1 MKPEAIIIDLDGT
14 IFDIDERDAFACYEA
29 LNSLGYSISLDKV
42 KQHYHYSKGLTGTL
56 RELKINLTEKEVQD
70 YLNARYASFTERRNA
85 LNLTKIHKGA
95 ASTLAA
101 LSQGFKL
108 VLVTSRGKLSFV
120 VEELDWFRIRACFTL
135 IVTRDVAA
143 KYHKVKEMPLFP
155 FQEQRR
161 RLYECVIGVT
171 KSDPENMVCIGDS
184 VGELEP
190 ARKLHMTTI
199 GVLTGISGK
208 EELERVSDFIIKDI
222 TQVSKVLSRMDC

>member
-1 MKPEAIIIDLDGT
+1 MKPDAIIIDLDGT
-14 IFDIDERDAFACYEA
+14 IFDIYERDAFACYEA
-29 LNSLGYSISLDKV
+29 LNSLGYSISLDKI
-42 KQHYHYSKGLTGTL
+42 KEHYHYRIGLTGTL
-56 RELKINLTEKEVQD
+56 RELKINLTQKEVQD
-70 YLNARYASFTERRNA
+70 YLNARYASFTERENA
-85 LNLTKIHKGA
+85 LNLTRIHRGA
-95 ASTLAA
+95 ANTLAA
-101 LSQGFKL
+101 LSRRFKL

-120 VEELDWFRIRACFTL
+120 VEELIWFRIRTHFTL

-143 KYHKVKEMPLFP
+143 KYHKVKDIPLFP

-190 ARKLHMTTI
+190 ARKLEMTTI

-208 EELERVSDFIIKDI
+208 EELERISDFTVKDI
-222 TQVSKVLSRMDC
+222 TEVKKS